1 MPVTRRDRVENLDPQ
16 ACEAEVEEPKAKRKH
31 MLSRKTA
38 APAPK
43 RLELDLHTVKIPHS
57 LLSDLMQFGFI
68 EQRHDSKYSTYFPVI
83 QLHPLYAP
91 RDVKVKWIT
100 MYKDVNEH

>member
-1 MPVTRRDRVENLDPQ
+1 MPVTRRDRIENLDPQ
-16 ACEAEVEEPKAKRKH
+16 ACEAEEPKAKRKH
-31 MLSRKTA
+31 MTSKTA

-43 RLELDLHTVKIPHS
+43 RLELDLHTVKIPRS

-68 EQRHDSKYSTYFPVI
+68 EQRHNSKYSTYFPVI

-91 RDVKVKWIT
+91 RDVKVQWIT
-100 MYKDVNEH
+100 MYKDVSKHR